1 MDPALIDGVLITPQK
16 RILNPGG
23 DILHA
28 LKRTGTGYVGFG
40 EAYFSIIN
48 QDVVKAWK
56 KHMKMNMNIVVP
68 IGKIKFVFF
77 DILNNTYREEVIGS
91 ENYNRLTIPSDVWF
105 GFKGLDKQNL
115 LLNISDILH
124 DPYEVERKNILEIPF
139 NWSKL

>member
-1 MDPALIDGVLITPQK
+1 MGKNILDDIKVTKLKKIYNINGDVMHVLKSNEIDF
-16 RILNPGG
+16 LN
-23 DILHA
+23 
-28 LKRTGTGYVGFG
+28 FG
-40 EAYFSIIN
+40 EAYFSIIH

-68 IGKIKFVFF
+68 IGKIK
-77 DILNNTYREEVIGS
+77 YREEVIGS